1 MRSYNPTRRNR
12 NIGTAKSGHGQDNRM
27 TVPAVAHGEYR
38 FWERI
43 ENARQASRVVS
54 GRLIRFFVQPTRADC
69 VHACT
74 IDDLARMLSYLPA
87 PDWAG
92 IGAILLRQPRRKEQ
106 TLEAVWGRFSYAA
119 DLVDGRG
126 NVLYA
131 GPAIVIE
138 AVNPGT
144 SIKFGRRLFP
154 EGMAEL
160 ERLKTDGH
168 IIRSGDREHTVQST
182 LESCRATQLY
192 RTFPHEVGHWVDFL
206 KKVELPGMDESSD
219 YSTLLDRFYSR
230 PSKEKEQF
238 AHGYAEQLKLQ
249 LTASQAIPFDRQLDR
264 DRIEQDNLLLQ
275 DFELS

>member
-1 MRSYNPTRRNR
+1 
-12 NIGTAKSGHGQDNRM
+12 M
-27 TVPAVAHGEYR
+27 TVPEVAHGEYR
-38 FWERI
+38 FWERV
-43 ENARQASRVVS
+43 ENARQAIRVVS
-54 GRLIRFFVQPTRADC
+54 GRVIRFFVQPTRADC

-74 IDDLARMLSYLPA
+74 IDDLARMLSYLPG

-126 NVLYA
+126 NVLYG

-138 AVNPGT
+138 AVSPGT

-168 IIRSGDREHTVQST
+168 IIRSGDREHTVEST

-206 KKVELPGMDESSD
+206 KKVELPGMDASSD
-219 YSTLLDRFYSR
+219 YATLLDRFHSR

-249 LTASQAIPFDRQLDR
+249 LTASHAIPFDRQLDR
-264 DRIEQDNLLLQ
+264 ERIERDNLLLQ